1 LRHYITAII
10 NDDVIIP
17 DTMSPALGSL
27 LLGMERAAAKLQ
39 LTFVQFMALTNTAT
53 NASSIQVSALFNYSN

>member
-1 LRHYITAII
+1 
-10 NDDVIIP
+10 
-17 DTMSPALGSL
+17 MSPALGSL